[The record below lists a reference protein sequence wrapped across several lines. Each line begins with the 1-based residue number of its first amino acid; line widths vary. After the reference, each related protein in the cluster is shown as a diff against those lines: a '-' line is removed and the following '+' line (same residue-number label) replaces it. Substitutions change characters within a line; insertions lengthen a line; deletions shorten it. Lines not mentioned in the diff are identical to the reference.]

1 MLVNYRRTRRSSHP
15 PTPALIPDQIE
26 SATDTN
32 HSVSPTRSSIQK
44 PASPRSPMIRPPVD
58 TAHSTDDELPEVA
71 LDHNTHM
78 MPTWMLRGRNGALRA
93 HYGTGSMDRASE
105 SSPELGFHPKKPTLA
120 TSGLQMNT
128 TSSLASSP
136 LSKQFVPPSAHD
148 ENAPTP
154 ANSPDQGVGT
164 RLIPSYLTARSQESQ
179 EGNMSTIRPNALRQ
193 TLSHQDVISPESR
206 CFDGMGFTT
215 VNTRLK
221 DHIFRDVL
229 KKFRRR
235 AAASLGGGRTEDEGD
250 VADAEGEDRKGRCH
264 RRGRFRRKR
273 LEEAGLRN
281 KSDETPVAPST
292 APASPILRRVRSDG
306 VLNTQL
312 LVKSPD
318 QIQPEVKR
326 VERGRSDSISM
337 FALEDDCRHESA
349 PPTTDK
355 PARVLRSR
363 SRSLGPSHSRFVPSS
378 APEPMQHV
386 EPNIPEATTPPSPHH
401 SLSQPPVTRQEH
413 FILLEDLTGRLKNPS
428 VLDLK
433 MGTRQYGVDAT
444 AAKKKSQRKK
454 CDRTTSRTLGV
465 RVCGMQV
472 SVDLR

>member
-1 MLVNYRRTRRSSHP
+1 
-15 PTPALIPDQIE
+15 
-26 SATDTN
+26 
-32 HSVSPTRSSIQK
+32 
-44 PASPRSPMIRPPVD
+44 MIRPSVD
-58 TAHSTDDELPEVA
+58 TSHSTDDELPEVS
-71 LDHNTHM
+71 LDRNTHM

-93 HYGTGSMDRASE
+93 HYSAGSMDRASE

-120 TSGLQMNT
+120 TSGLQMST

-136 LSKQFVPPSAHD
+136 LSKQFIPPNARD
-148 ENAPTP
+148 EANAPTP
-154 ANSPDQGVGT
+154 ANSPDQGFGT
-164 RLIPSYLTARSQESQ
+164 RLIPSHLTARCEESR
-179 EGNMSTIRPNALRQ
+179 EGNMGTIRPNALRQ
-193 TLSHQDVISPESR
+193 TLSHQGSLGRGSPESR

-235 AAASLGGGRTEDEGD
+235 AAGSMGGVRTEDEGD
-250 VADAEGEDRKGRCH
+250 VADGEGEGRGGRCK
-264 RRGRFRRKR
+264 RRSRFRRKR
-273 LEEAGLRN
+273 LDEAGLRN
-281 KSDETPVAPST
+281 KSDETPMAAT
-292 APASPILRRVRSDG
+292 APTSPILRRVQSDG
-306 VLNTQL
+306 VLNTQP
-312 LVKSPD
+312 LVKSPE
-318 QIQPEVKR
+318 QVQPEVKR

-337 FALEDDCRHESA
+337 FTLEDDYRHESA
-349 PPTTDK
+349 PPAMSK
-355 PARVLRSR
+355 PARALRSR
-363 SRSLGPSHSRFVPSS
+363 SRSLGPSPSPFVPSS
-378 APEPMQHV
+378 APEPMQHMG
-386 EPNIPEATTPPSPHH
+386 PDIPESPAPSSPHH
-401 SLSQPPVTRQEH
+401 SLSQPPITRQEH

-472 SVDLR
+472 SADLRCCLEVKVNHQM

>member
-1 MLVNYRRTRRSSHP
+1 
-15 PTPALIPDQIE
+15 
-26 SATDTN
+26 
-32 HSVSPTRSSIQK
+32 
-44 PASPRSPMIRPPVD
+44 MIRPSTD
-58 TAHSTDDELPEVA
+58 TAHSTDDELPEVS
-71 LDHNTHM
+71 LDRNTHM
-78 MPTWMLRGRNGALRA
+78 MPTWMLRGRNGALRG
-93 HYGTGSMDRASE
+93 HYSAGSMDQASE
-105 SSPELGFHPKKPTLA
+105 SSPELGFHPRKPTALM
-120 TSGLQMNT
+120 TSGLQMST
-128 TSSLASSP
+128 TNSVASSP
-136 LSKQFVPPSAHD
+136 LSRQFIPSSAREAD
-148 ENAPTP
+148 APTP

-164 RLIPSYLTARSQESQ
+164 RLIPSHLTARFEESQ
-179 EGNMSTIRPNALRQ
+179 GEGNMNTIRPNALRQ
-193 TLSHQDVISPESR
+193 TMSHQGSLGRASPESR

-235 AAASLGGGRTEDEGD
+235 AAASIGGIRTEDEGD
-250 VADAEGEDRKGRCH
+250 IADGEGEGRGGRCK
-264 RRGRFRRKR
+264 RRSRFRRKR

-281 KSDETPVAPST
+281 KSDETPTTTSAGLAAST
-292 APASPILRRVRSDG
+292 SPTLRRVQSDG
-306 VLNTQL
+306 VLNAQA
-312 LVKSPD
+312 LVKSPE
-318 QIQPEVKR
+318 QVQPEVKR
-326 VERGRSDSISM
+326 VERGRSDSISV
-337 FALEDDCRHESA
+337 FTLEDDYRHGSV
-349 PPTTDK
+349 PPVLDK
-355 PARVLRSR
+355 PTRALRSR

-386 EPNIPEATTPPSPHH
+386 EPDIPESTTPPSPQH
-401 SLSQPPVTRQEH
+401 SLLQPPITRQEH

-472 SVDLR
+472 SMDLRRGLEMKTKCQI